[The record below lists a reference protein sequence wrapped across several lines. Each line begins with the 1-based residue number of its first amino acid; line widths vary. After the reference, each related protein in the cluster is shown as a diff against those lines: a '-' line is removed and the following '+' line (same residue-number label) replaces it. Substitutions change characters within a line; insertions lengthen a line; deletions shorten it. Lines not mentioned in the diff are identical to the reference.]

1 MSNTSYICVGIIVIF
16 IALSFAM
23 DDDSNFEI
31 EDIPELSK
39 FNQELDEPI
48 SIIDSNSYSDPEIEE
63 MEILLEKDS
72 SDLRKEINIQAW
84 SILVDSYSSKED
96 VMKDFILLN
105 KKGFK
110 AYIRDSTIAGKVVY
124 TLNVGPNINEET
136 VKSKKKEI
144 QKILGVSPTV
154 QYFQD

>member
-1 MSNTSYICVGIIVIF
+1 MSNTTYICVGVIVIF
-16 IALSFAM
+16 IALSYSVNE
-23 DDDSNFEI
+23 DSHFET

-39 FNQELDEPI
+39 FNQELDKPL
-48 SIIDSNSYSDPEIEE
+48 SIIDFDSYSDHEIEE
-63 MEILLEKDS
+63 MENLLEKDF
-72 SDLRKEINIQAW
+72 SDLKEEINIQAW

-96 VMKDFILLN
+96 VMKDFVLLN
-105 KKGFK
+105 KKGYK

-136 VKSKKKEI
+136 VRSKKKEI
-144 QKILGVSPTV
+144 QDILGVSPTV

>member
-1 MSNTSYICVGIIVIF
+1 MSNTTYICVGVIVIF
-16 IALSFAM
+16 IALSYSVNE
-23 DDDSNFEI
+23 DSHFEI

-39 FNQELDEPI
+39 FNQELDKPL
-48 SIIDSNSYSDPEIEE
+48 SIIDFDSYSDPEIEE
-63 MEILLEKDS
+63 MENLLEKDF
-72 SDLRKEINIQAW
+72 SDLKEEINIQAW

-96 VMKDFILLN
+96 VMKDFVLLN
-105 KKGFK
+105 KKGYK

-136 VKSKKKEI
+136 VRSKKKEI
-144 QKILGVSPTV
+144 QDILGVSPTV